1 MKNIKQAG
9 QEEEREGKNV
19 KQREKNERIYQRYS
33 WVIWKML
40 IGEKRMIKHIRK
52 IKIVQNSLVHMTRPH
67 SCQMTYMWVCR
78 EKIGKSMQLNIYQ
91 N

>member
-1 MKNIKQAG
+1 M
-9 QEEEREGKNV
+9 EGRQGGRKKGRKKNV
-19 KQREKNERIYQRYS
+19 KQREINERIYQHYS

-40 IGEKRMIKHIRK
+40 IGEKKMIKHIRK
-52 IKIVQNSLVHMTRPH
+52 NKIVQNSLVHMTWPH
-67 SCQMTYMWVCR
+67 SCKMTYMWVCR